1 MFVTKNIMT
10 LQPVQNN
17 NIIYKTEQ
25 LLNSSSNR
33 YSITLKVAQR
43 AKRKKYEDLD
53 IVDEPEIKPVIRAII
68 EMASESMS

>member
-1 MFVTKNIMT
+1 MT

-17 NIIYKTEQ
+17 DIIYKTEQ

-33 YSITLKVAQR
+33 YNITLKVAQR

-68 EMASESMS
+68 EMASESIS